1 MSRRRYTIDDIINS
15 LPSYATDRAKIISS
29 VSFTIKNYMVL
40 KYISQVTGKSMSDL
54 VNEIIDKTL
63 NECEKVC
70 EFVDELDN
78 TLRKIKGG

>member
-1 MSRRRYTIDDIINS
+1 VSRRRYTIDDIINS

-29 VSFTIKNYMVL
+29 VSFTVKNYMVL

-63 NECEKVC
+63 NECDEAC
-70 EFVDELDN
+70 DYVDRLMNEVE
-78 TLRKIKGG
+78 KIKNK

>member
-1 MSRRRYTIDDIINS
+1 MSRRRYSIDEIINS

-40 KYISQVTGKSMSDL
+40 KYISQVTGKSVSDL

-63 NECEKVC
+63 NECDKVC
-70 EFVDELDN
+70 DYVDELDN
-78 TLRKIKGG
+78 VLRKIKGG

>member
-1 MSRRRYTIDDIINS
+1 MSRRRYSIDEIINS

-40 KYISQVTGKSMSDL
+40 KYISQVTGKSVSDL

-70 EFVDELDN
+70 EYVDELDSI
-78 TLRKIKGG
+78 LRKIKGG

>member
-1 MSRRRYTIDDIINS
+1 VSRRRYSIEEIINS
-15 LPSYATDRAKIISS
+15 LPSYATSKARIVSS

-63 NECEKVC
+63 NECDKVC
-70 EFVDELDN
+70 EYVDELDS
-78 TLRKIKGG
+78 TLKKIKGG

>member
-1 MSRRRYTIDDIINS
+1 VSRRRYTINEIINS

-70 EFVDELDN
+70 DYVDELDSM
-78 TLRKIKGG
+78 LKKMKGE

>member
-1 MSRRRYTIDDIINS
+1 VSRRRYTIDDIINS

-29 VSFTIKNYMVL
+29 VSFTVKNYMVL

-63 NECEKVC
+63 NECDEACDYVDRLMNEVEKMK
-70 EFVDELDN
+70 N
-78 TLRKIKGG
+78 K

>member
-1 MSRRRYTIDDIINS
+1 VSRRRYAIDEIINS

-63 NECEKVC
+63 NECDKVC
-70 EFVDELDN
+70 NYVDELDSI
-78 TLRKIKGG
+78 LRKIKGG

>member
-1 MSRRRYTIDDIINS
+1 MSRRRYTVDDIINS

-40 KYISQVTGKSMSDL
+40 KYISQITGKSVSDL

-63 NECEKVC
+63 NDCDGACDYVDRLMNEVEKMK
-70 EFVDELDN
+70 N
-78 TLRKIKGG
+78 K

>member
-54 VNEIIDKTL
+54 INEIIDKTL
-63 NECEKVC
+63 NNCEKVC
-70 EFVDELDN
+70 DYVDELDSV
-78 TLRKIKGG
+78 LKKMKGK